1 MTREATEPSGVDMI
15 QSIDCERGQ
24 DTSGR
29 RYKKKP
35 VTSDLDIADFLSIQ
49 EPSSPEGLRNTRCMG
64 YGCRLLWVTK
74 YQRLGNGGIE

>member
-1 MTREATEPSGVDMI
+1 MAAILVREKKALYFELDISVPYYDDEGGYRTKRVDMI

-35 VTSDLDIADFLSIQ
+35 VTSDLDGADFLSIQ
-49 EPSSPEGLRNTRCMG
+49 ELEVLR
-64 YGCRLLWVTK
+64 
-74 YQRLGNGGIE
+74 GI